1 MARPVDPSRTI
12 EKLVDHMFDQ
22 VFADAERTELL
33 TWIRRWDIENP
44 DVDAAHRLTGWIDV
58 AYAFQMRRTRPV
70 TPVHDEPVGRLR
82 PVAAQ
87 P

>member
-1 MARPVDPSRTI
+1 
-12 EKLVDHMFDQ
+12 
-22 VFADAERTELL
+22 
-33 TWIRRWDIENP
+33 
-44 DVDAAHRLTGWIDV
+44 V

-82 PVAAQ
+82 PVGAQ